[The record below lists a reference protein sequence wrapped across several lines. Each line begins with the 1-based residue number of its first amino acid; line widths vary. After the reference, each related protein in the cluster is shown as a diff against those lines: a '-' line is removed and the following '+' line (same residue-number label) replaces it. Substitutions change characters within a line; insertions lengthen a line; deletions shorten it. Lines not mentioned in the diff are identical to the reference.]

1 MICSAAVH
9 FLLLLLPSYF
19 SAPLSFLD
27 KKNTTIGA
35 TLLLAALP
43 SLYFGSK
50 HSPPPPPAATPETA
64 QSTAANPATPN
75 ADGQPAA
82 APTSPSN
89 AALTA
94 FAKDSD
100 AAQITTLANDFI
112 EVHLTDFGG
121 AIRDVALKKY
131 DAEKDRPGV
140 PYVFNRLH
148 ADPALAFVDFP
159 GLDRGTR
166 YQLVS
171 ATPTEVVYRAVLENR
186 IEVTRRYALAPAGA
200 KDGDPYQLIH
210 ETTFRNLT
218 AQTTPLPRAALSLG
232 TAVPVNAADIGRFLS
247 IGHNVN
253 GTIAYTNRADL
264 QGGGLLSMFGVG
276 SRGPI
281 ASIETSGP
289 IIWASVSNQFFTTIL
304 TPAQPAASLS
314 TRRVELP
321 PFPGSL
327 VPAVG
332 VTGIAGFDLPAL
344 APNATAKLDLNFYVG
359 AKEYRRLSNGDVF
372 KADQDKVMQFGFFK
386 WFSQILLLLMTWVHG
401 AVGNWGVAI
410 ILTTLSLK
418 IIFLPLT
425 LAASKSAKRM
435 QKIQPEM
442 TALREKYKDNP
453 QKLQAETMEIFKKH
467 RVNPVGGCLPI
478 LITIPFFM
486 GFYAMLNSTAELR
499 FAEFLW
505 ARDLAAPDTV
515 GHVLGFPINIM
526 PILMGITM
534 IVQMRIVPQPTVDNA
549 QAKMFKFMP
558 IIFTLF
564 CYTFSCALSLYS
576 TINGL
581 FTIGQQLVI
590 NRMKDEPSPLTASG
604 SAITTV
610 ESIVG
615 KGMKNVTPKK
625 KR

>member
-1 MICSAAVH
+1 M
-9 FLLLLLPSYF
+9 
-19 SAPLSFLD
+19 D
-27 KKNTTIGA
+27 KKNTTIGVL
-35 TLLLAALP
+35 LLLAAFA
-43 SLYFGSK
+43 SLYLGSK
-50 HSPPPPPAATPETA
+50 LAPPPPPTPA
-64 QSTAANPATPN
+64 VVQPTAANPLAPN
-75 ADGQPAA
+75 QAAQPVT
-82 APTSPSN
+82 APTSPSDATF
-89 AALTA
+89 AAI
-94 FAKDSD
+94 AKDSD
-100 AAQITTLANDFI
+100 GAQVTTLANDFI

-159 GLDRGTR
+159 GLDRATR

-218 AQTTPLPRAALSLG
+218 AVTTPLPRTALSLG
-232 TAVPVNAADIGRFLS
+232 TAEPVNAADLGRFLS

-253 GTIAYTNRADL
+253 GSIAYTNRADL
-264 QGGGLLSMFGVG
+264 QGGGLLSMIGVG
-276 SRGPI
+276 ARGPI
-281 ASIETSGP
+281 ANIETPGP
-289 IIWASVSNQFFTTIL
+289 VIWASVSNQFFTSIL

-321 PFPGSL
+321 PFPASL

-332 VTGIAGFDLPAL
+332 VTGIVHFDLPAL
-344 APNATAKLDLNFYVG
+344 APQGETKLNFAYYVG

-386 WFSQILLLLMTWVHG
+386 YFSQILLTLMTWVHG
-401 AVGNWGVAI
+401 WVGNWGVAI

-486 GFYAMLNSTAELR
+486 GFYSMLNSTAELR

-505 ARDLAAPDTV
+505 ARDLAAPDTIA
-515 GHVLGFPINIM
+515 HLFGFPVNIM
-526 PILMGITM
+526 PVLMGVTM

-576 TINGL
+576 TVNGL
-581 FTIGQQLVI
+581 FTIGQQLII
-590 NRMKDEPSPLTASG
+590 NRMKDEPSPFSPGG
-604 SAITTV
+604 SAVATEETLR
-610 ESIVG
+610 
-615 KGMKNVTPKK
+615 KAMKNVTPKK
-625 KR
+625 KK

>member
-1 MICSAAVH
+1 M
-9 FLLLLLPSYF
+9 
-19 SAPLSFLD
+19 
-27 KKNTTIGA
+27 
-35 TLLLAALP
+35 
-43 SLYFGSK
+43 
-50 HSPPPPPAATPETA
+50 
-64 QSTAANPATPN
+64 
-75 ADGQPAA
+75 
-82 APTSPSN
+82 
-89 AALTA
+89 
-94 FAKDSD
+94 
-100 AAQITTLANDFI
+100 
-112 EVHLTDFGG
+112 HLTDFGG

-131 DAEKDRPGV
+131 DADKNWPGV

-148 ADPALAFVDFP
+148 ADPALGFVDFP
-159 GLDRGTR
+159 GLDRTTR

-171 ATPTEVVYRAVLENR
+171 ATATEVVYRAVLENR

-253 GTIAYTNRADL
+253 GTIAYTNRAEL

-276 SRGPI
+276 ARGPI

-289 IIWASVSNQFFTTIL
+289 ITWASVSNQFFTTIL
-304 TPAQPAASLS
+304 SRAQPAASLS

-321 PFPGSL
+321 PFPGSV

-332 VTGIAGFDLPAL
+332 VTGIVGFDLPAARSRQMPRPSWTSTL
-344 APNATAKLDLNFYVG
+344 HVG
-359 AKEYRRLSNGDVF
+359 AKEYRRKISPM
-372 KADQDKVMQFGFFK
+372 ATSSRPTEDKVMQFGFFYK
-386 WFSQILLLLMTWVHG
+386 WFSQQILLLLMTWVTRR

-478 LITIPFFM
+478 MITIPFFM
-486 GFYAMLNSTAELR
+486 GFYSMLNSTAELR
-499 FAEFLW
+499 FAEFHSGP
-505 ARDLAAPDTV
+505 ATSPR
-515 GHVLGFPINIM
+515 
-526 PILMGITM
+526 
-534 IVQMRIVPQPTVDNA
+534 PTRS
-549 QAKMFKFMP
+549 P
-558 IIFTLF
+558 
-564 CYTFSCALSLYS
+564 TFSAFRS
-576 TINGL
+576 TSC
-581 FTIGQQLVI
+581 
-590 NRMKDEPSPLTASG
+590 RSSWAS
-604 SAITTV
+604 
-610 ESIVG
+610 
-615 KGMKNVTPKK
+615 
-625 KR
+625 R